1 MPLHGPGPFSRS
13 GDGDGSPAK
22 RRNETGDDRS
32 PLGNEDAPGALGRAG
47 HNYQS
52 RANCYSDINVGSRNL
67 YLDTAPRS
75 TSPPSLVNLTFVC
88 PGNTRMLACVN
99 TRKDPTRGDGCPRL
113 GGRGTGGRKGR
124 ARGRV
129 WGKGRGR
136 GKEEG
141 LEKEEGKWES
151 EGEGKRKGEREHN
164 ERRVKRDI

>member
-113 GGRGTGGRKGR
+113 GKGGGRREKGKSTRNGMGKGKRKRKGR
-124 ARGRV
+124 RIREGGR
-129 WGKGRGR
+129 
-136 GKEEG
+136 
-141 LEKEEGKWES
+141 
-151 EGEGKRKGEREHN
+151 
-164 ERRVKRDI
+164 

>member
-1 MPLHGPGPFSRS
+1 MAQAPS
-13 GDGDGSPAK
+13 
-22 RRNETGDDRS
+22 
-32 PLGNEDAPGALGRAG
+32 PGAATATGARRSDETKPETTARHWETRTHLERWVERVTIISLGLIATLI
-47 HNYQS
+47 S
-52 RANCYSDINVGSRNL
+52 T
-67 YLDTAPRS
+67 LDHVICTLIRPPAP
-75 TSPPSLVNLTFVC
+75 PPSLVNLTFVC